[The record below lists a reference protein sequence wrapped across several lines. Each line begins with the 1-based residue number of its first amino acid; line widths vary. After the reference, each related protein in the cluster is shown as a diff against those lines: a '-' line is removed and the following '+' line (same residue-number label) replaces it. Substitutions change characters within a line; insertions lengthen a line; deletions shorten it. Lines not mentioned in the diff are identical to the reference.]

1 MRAAQVRT
9 VAASVRARL
18 LACSACRLKG
28 FRSRGVAAQEVLD
41 SVLHVQ
47 LRRCDEHSSFLNLA
61 IIKSVSRSGNFS
73 MTQNAESRA
82 HTQRGMHV
90 H

>member
-1 MRAAQVRT
+1 
-9 VAASVRARL
+9 
-18 LACSACRLKG
+18 
-28 FRSRGVAAQEVLD
+28 VAAQEVLD

-61 IIKSVSRSGNFS
+61 IMKSVSRSGNFS

-82 HTQRGMHV
+82 HTHTKRNACALMCIDLHS
-90 H
+90 